1 MYEISMNIKYLVRH
15 SSSANLADQYVQY
28 MYWQLQHMLHNVFS
42 TYMEGAQLHLLSAV
56 FFWRIITRVYNDL

>member
-28 MYWQLQHMLHNVFS
+28 WQLQHMLHDVFS
-42 TYMEGAQLHLLSAV
+42 TYMEGAQLNLLSAV
-56 FFWRIITRVYNDL
+56 FFWWIITGVSNGL